1 MSEENELFERIR
13 KELQY
18 RKINFLDFNYSIY
31 HKRLI
36 VIINGEKFDISDR
49 VSNDT
54 WNIGGSIYKSPI
66 QTHEITVV
74 ATKAIRDFVKEF
86 DPTFDVERIIG
97 MG

>member
-1 MSEENELFERIR
+1 MGTEDELFERIR

-31 HKRLI
+31 YKRLI

-49 VSNDT
+49 VSNDV

-66 QTHEITVV
+66 QTHEITVI
-74 ATKAIRDFVKEF
+74 ATKAVRDFVKKF
-86 DPTFDVERIIG
+86 GPTYDLKRIIG